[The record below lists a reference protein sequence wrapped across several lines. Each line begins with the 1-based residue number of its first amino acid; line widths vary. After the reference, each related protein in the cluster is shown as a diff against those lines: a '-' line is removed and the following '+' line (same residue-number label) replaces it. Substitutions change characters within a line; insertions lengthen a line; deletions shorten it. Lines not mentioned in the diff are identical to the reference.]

1 MTHSIENRGI
11 IRVENLGKFYRLGA
25 ERYYPTTLQD
35 AVTRIWQRPSQEGVA
50 DRSSLWALRD
60 INFEVESGE
69 IVGIIGGNGAGKS
82 TLLKILSRI
91 TRPTTGHVDIY
102 GRVGSLL
109 EVGTGFNPEL
119 SGRENVF
126 LNGAILGMR
135 RREIERK
142 FDEIVEFAE
151 VGRFID
157 TPVKHYSSGMY
168 MRLAFSVAAHLEPEI
183 LVIDEVLAV
192 GDFSFQKKCLG
203 RMSAVAREGRTVLFV
218 SHNMIALRSLCA
230 RAIWIDKGRL
240 VMDGEI
246 NEVVNRY
253 LQHEKSSCY
262 EKVWIHNGED
272 FEASA
277 SVETREIE
285 LVSARLIPQK
295 SDGSDRISVSDPILL
310 QFEYINRVPDNL
322 LQVSFVLYN
331 LEGICIFNGRSI
343 PTRFPAGL
351 IRQSCLIPGGLLNDD
366 SYRIRLVIVR
376 DTNVGLFDEDNV
388 LSFEVHDVE
397 REGGWF
403 GKWIGVVRPDFE
415 WSIPVVEPIKGG
427 VLSPLSSER
436 DQC

>member
-1 MTHSIENRGI
+1 
-11 IRVENLGKFYRLGA
+11 
-25 ERYYPTTLQD
+25 
-35 AVTRIWQRPSQEGVA
+35 
-50 DRSSLWALRD
+50 
-60 INFEVESGE
+60 
-69 IVGIIGGNGAGKS
+69 
-82 TLLKILSRI
+82 
-91 TRPTTGHVDIY
+91 
-102 GRVGSLL
+102 
-109 EVGTGFNPEL
+109 
-119 SGRENVF
+119 
-126 LNGAILGMR
+126 
-135 RREIERK
+135 
-142 FDEIVEFAE
+142 
-151 VGRFID
+151 
-157 TPVKHYSSGMY
+157 MY

-295 SDGSDRISVSDPILL
+295 SDGGDRISVSDPILL

-331 LEGICIFNGRSI
+331 LEGICIYNGRSI

-351 IRQSCLIPGGLLNDD
+351 IRQS
-366 SYRIRLVIVR
+366 
-376 DTNVGLFDEDNV
+376 
-388 LSFEVHDVE
+388 
-397 REGGWF
+397 
-403 GKWIGVVRPDFE
+403 
-415 WSIPVVEPIKGG
+415 
-427 VLSPLSSER
+427 
-436 DQC
+436 